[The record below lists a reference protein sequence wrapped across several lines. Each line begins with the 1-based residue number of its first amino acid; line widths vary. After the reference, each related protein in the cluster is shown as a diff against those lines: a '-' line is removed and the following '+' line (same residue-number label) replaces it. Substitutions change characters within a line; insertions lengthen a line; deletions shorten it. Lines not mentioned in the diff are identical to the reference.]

1 MGEDHFVEWSKVL
14 HLVTQGAV
22 SSSSV
27 IPGSMLC
34 RPQQPS
40 VFWARKTLS
49 NSIARFLAEVAKGA
63 HLGPGDALCMDGCF
77 PKITLI
83 TPAVSV
89 SFYFYQM

>member
-1 MGEDHFVEWSKVL
+1 MGVWGVRANLRGTFGKDVEWSKVL
-14 HLVTQGAV
+14 YLVTHGAV

-34 RPQQPS
+34 CLQQSS

-63 HLGPGDALCMDGCF
+63 HLGPGDAL
-77 PKITLI
+77 
-83 TPAVSV
+83 
-89 SFYFYQM
+89 